1 MSKNKKKHR
10 VIGKIGIAMFETAA
24 FQLDTFTLPVVA
36 KSQEKTV
43 RKLYRQANELA
54 RLVGLPAKKY
64 KRIRNRNVVEVIE

>member
-1 MSKNKKKHR
+1 MTARKKHR